1 MCNQNNVSMNA
12 CWQVAIVYFN
22 VNCVHASAHICTG
35 PPSAPDLHLYVLS
48 ATILQLSWLPPFTWM
63 EYPIV
68 NYTIQIHNRDTGEVI
83 NRTINVTSTSMVA
96 VSPAT
101 FNYSTPHGEV
111 SQRCEELVFTVYA
124 ASKIGQSEPGEVNG
138 GFPIGVYVYSLCMY
152 SCFLEC
158 H

>member
-1 MCNQNNVSMNA
+1 MNA

-68 NYTIQIHNRDTGEVI
+68 NYTIQIHNRATRDVI
-83 NRTINVTSTSMVA
+83 NRIMNATAM
-96 VSPAT
+96 SPVT
-101 FNYSTPHGEV
+101 FNYSKPQGEV
-111 SQRCEELVFTVYA
+111 LQRCEELNFTVFA
-124 ASKIGQSEPGEVNG
+124 ASNIGQSEPGQVNG
-138 GFPIGVYVYSLCMY
+138 GFPIGTIL
-152 SCFLEC
+152 LTRI
-158 H
+158 